1 MSAVGTESAG
11 ERQISRISLTA
22 EREYLGAVLAF
33 LREAAGRLGLPAP
46 DVAGLEHAVE
56 EVCANVLEQGFG
68 PGQAASFDVVLLRR
82 PGHVVVAVEDQGL
95 PFDFM
100 SLEAGAG
107 SRLAAPSL
115 SRFADAVRFM
125 NLGIRGNRVEIVKRL
140 PFEHIE
146 AYIAGGKAAPVA
158 PAATETSTAPVTLRL
173 MTPDDAIAVARCTY
187 AVYGYTLPDDY
198 LYFPDRMREML
209 DGGLLEVCIGA
220 TPDGE
225 VVSYLTCEVEHS
237 GAPVGYMEEGL
248 VDPRF
253 RHHGLLE
260 QMLKFI
266 QRRAADRGMLG
277 LYGEA
282 VTVHPYS
289 QKSNLALG
297 FAEMGVQLAD
307 EAPTVVFKQMA
318 DAESKTRTATILN
331 FLKTNEG
338 PRRAVYA
345 PPHHRAMI
353 ERLYAHGA
361 LRRDLKDDAVAPGS
375 TPASGA
381 QVRVDAFP
389 AWSEASIRVT
399 AYGADLPNLVRARLR
414 ELCLRR
420 IDWICLDLP
429 LSHPGARQFC
439 APLEALGFFFAGII
453 PDIADDDV
461 LRLQYLNEV
470 EAEVAS
476 AQIASDFG
484 KELFAYV
491 VRAMGATPG
500 APQETSK
507 GPAR

>member
-1 MSAVGTESAG
+1 
-11 ERQISRISLTA
+11 
-22 EREYLGAVLAF
+22 
-33 LREAAGRLGLPAP
+33 
-46 DVAGLEHAVE
+46 
-56 EVCANVLEQGFG
+56 
-68 PGQAASFDVVLLRR
+68 
-82 PGHVVVAVEDQGL
+82 
-95 PFDFM
+95 
-100 SLEAGAG
+100 
-107 SRLAAPSL
+107 
-115 SRFADAVRFM
+115 
-125 NLGIRGNRVEIVKRL
+125 
-140 PFEHIE
+140 
-146 AYIAGGKAAPVA
+146 
-158 PAATETSTAPVTLRL
+158 
-173 MTPDDAIAVARCTY
+173 VARCTY

-198 LYFPDRMREML
+198 LYFPDRLREML
-209 DGGLLEVCIGA
+209 DGGLLDVCIGA

-225 VVSYLTCEVEHS
+225 VVSYLTCEVEHP
-237 GAPVGYMEEGL
+237 GAPVGYLEEGL

-260 QMLKFI
+260 QMLRFI
-266 QRRAADRGMLG
+266 QRRASDRGMLG
-277 LYGEA
+277 LYAEA
-282 VTVHPYS
+282 VTVHPFS

-297 FAEMGVQLAD
+297 FSETGVQLAD
-307 EAPTVVFKQMA
+307 EAPVVFEQMA
-318 DAESKTRTATILN
+318 DATSKKRTATILN

-361 LRRDLKDDAVAPGS
+361 LRRDLKDDAASGS
-375 TPASGA
+375 TPTSGA

-399 AYGADLPNLVRARLR
+399 AYGADLPDLVRARLR

-470 EAEVAS
+470 EAEVES

-491 VRAMGATPG
+491 VRAMEGTPG
-500 APQETSK
+500 VPST
-507 GPAR
+507 